1 MARKPNS
8 PRDKSMKVQQH
19 FAAGN
24 SAAEIMAKHIK
35 GPNRMLPPGS
45 PNPNPALKPRFE
57 FVGSKSY
64 HEMCNTVADIRNK
77 FLALP
82 ARLRTRFSNDPL
94 QMLRFIEDPKN
105 RMDSVRLGL
114 VPPTDEEYTLLSK
127 EAEDK
132 RLETLR
138 KALAPSEAPHLPDP
152 EAQPDYGR
160 KAPPRAKNPPPER
173 GERGGSSTFPLSM

>member
-1 MARKPNS
+1 MAKTPNS

-35 GPNRMLPPGS
+35 GPNRMLPPGN

-57 FVGSKSY
+57 YVGSKSY

-77 FLALP
+77 FMGLP

-105 RMDSVRLGL
+105 RMEAVRLSL
-114 VPPTDEEYTLLSK
+114 VPPT
-127 EAEDK
+127 EAEYNQLSQEAEAK

-138 KALAPSEAPHLPDP
+138 KALAPAEETPRPDP
-152 EAQPDYGR
+152 EAQPDYGQQSR
-160 KAPPRAKNPPPER
+160 QKAQDTPPK
-173 GERGGSSTFPLSM
+173 GGKGG